1 MKQTVR
7 FELQMNAATKVKLD
21 SLAKAS
27 GRTRSAAVR
36 TLIEGAALKE
46 MPPLEYH
53 TLIAEL
59 RRIGGNLNQIAHI
72 ANSTGQI
79 NAAAYMKEAAEL
91 RRAVL
96 AIRTA
101 VELR

>member
-7 FELQMNAATKVKLD
+7 FELQMNTAVKEKLD
-21 SLAKAS
+21 KLAKAS
-27 GRTRSAAVR
+27 GRSCSAVVR
-36 TLIEGAALKE
+36 ALIEGAVIRE

-53 TLIAEL
+53 GLISEL

-72 ANSTGQI
+72 ANATGHTD
-79 NAAAYMKEAAEL
+79 AAACLKEAADL

>member
-1 MKQTVR
+1 MKKKAVLLYIEPHHRAKLEDMAKQAGRSMSAVMRLCIDNTTIR
-7 FELQMNAATKVKLD
+7 AA
-21 SLAKAS
+21 
-27 GRTRSAAVR
+27 
-36 TLIEGAALKE
+36 
-46 MPPLEYH
+46 PPLEYH

-79 NAAAYMKEAAEL
+79 NAAAYMKEAAEM
-91 RRAVL
+91 RRVVL